1 MLLRFRVSNHLSIRD
16 MQELSLIATSLRDE
30 ERGLI
35 ERSAIAQER
44 ILPAVVIYG
53 ANASGKSNIVDAIS
67 FMRKMVLYSHSRGKP
82 DGGVPREK
90 FELDNVSSGNPT
102 YCDMDFIV
110 EDVRYHYGFETTDS
124 VFESEWLY
132 SFPRKRKRMLFERTE
147 SNFQFGRDLKGNNK
161 NIAQLTRKNSLFLSA
176 AAQNGHPHLSN
187 IYRFF
192 EMVRVIRDISISG
205 ILTSKKLLDESENG
219 LDQRVIDYLDTIDT
233 GVVDF
238 RRKKIERSEGFGT
251 FQTEMIKLF
260 EKNLDEPLGRN
271 VDSEFNLDQIELG
284 HRGTDGNTFF
294 LDLNSESAGTRRLLI
309 VLSHMFSALDNG
321 GLLCIDELDA
331 SLHTNAVETLLKVFC
346 SSDVNSRGAQLI
358 ATTHDTSLM
367 NLSLLR
373 RDQQWF
379 TEKDQDGAT
388 HLYSLS
394 DFRTR
399 KDDNFERGYREGRYG
414 AIPSD
419 NPIRYYE
426 SQEQ

>member
-1 MLLRFRVSNHLSIRD
+1 MLLRFRVANHLSIRD
-16 MQELSLIATSLRDE
+16 MQELSLTATSLKDE

-35 ERSAIAQER
+35 ERSAIAQGR

-67 FMRKMVLYSHSRGKP
+67 FMRKMVVLSHSHGRP
-82 DGGVPREK
+82 DGGVPRK
-90 FELDNVSSGNPT
+90 NFELDYTSSENPT

-110 EDVRYHYGFETTDS
+110 EDVRYHYGFEATDS
-124 VFESEWLY
+124 EFESEWLY
-132 SFPRKRKRMLFERTE
+132 SYPRKRKRVLFERAE

-161 NIAQLTRKNSLFLSA
+161 NIAELTRKNSLFLSA

-219 LDQRVIDYLDTIDT
+219 LDQRVIDYLGTIDT

-238 RRKKIERSEGFGT
+238 RRKKFERPEGLGT
-251 FQTEMIKLF
+251 FQTEMIKLL

-271 VDSEFNLDQIELG
+271 VASEFNLDQIELG
-284 HRGTDGNTFF
+284 HRGTDGDTFF

-309 VLSHMFSALDNG
+309 VLSHMFSALDSG

-331 SLHTNAVETLLKVFC
+331 SLHTNAVENLLKIFC

-379 TEKDQDGAT
+379 TEKDPDGAT

-419 NPIRYYE
+419 NPTHYYE
-426 SQEQ
+426 SQEK